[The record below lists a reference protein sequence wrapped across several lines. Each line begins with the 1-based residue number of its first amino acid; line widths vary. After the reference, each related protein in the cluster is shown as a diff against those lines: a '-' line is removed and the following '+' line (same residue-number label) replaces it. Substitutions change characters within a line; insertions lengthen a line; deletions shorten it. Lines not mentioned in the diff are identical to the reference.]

1 MWVGFEQE
9 YFIYNGELPLGHKK
23 GLMKG
28 QGEYYCGI
36 GSDNVS
42 GRNIVEHHLDVCLA
56 AGLNVTGINAEV
68 ALGQWEFQ
76 VMGKGT
82 YEACDQ
88 LIICRYLL
96 QRLAETYEVSINYN
110 PKPLMGDWNGS
121 GLHTNFSTKHMREV
135 GGKDYFEMMFLSLKK
150 NHEKHIENYGSDNK
164 MRLTGKHETQSIEK
178 YSYGVGDRGAS
189 IRIPK
194 STAENWKGYIEDRRP
209 ASNADSYKVV
219 LEIIK
224 SLKSTET
231 LMEITMKMNSKIN
244 VDELSGKYGTVTNEE
259 LLKEY
264 REEE

>member
-1 MWVGFEQE
+1 MLKDDSNMWVGFEQE
-9 YFIYNGELPLGHKK
+9 YLIYNGELPLGHKK

-96 QRLAETYEVSINYN
+96 QRLAETYEVSINYH

-135 GGKDYFEMMFLSLKK
+135 GGKDYFEMMFLALKK

-164 MRLTGKHETQSIEK
+164 MRLTGSHETQSIDEF
-178 YSYGVGDRGAS
+178 SWGVSDRGAS
-189 IRIPK
+189 IRVPQ
-194 STAENWKGYIEDRRP
+194 TTEQNNWKGYIEDRRP
-209 ASNADSYKVV
+209 ASNGNPY
-219 LEIIK
+219 LIMK
-224 SLKSTET
+224 SISET
-231 LMEITMKMNSKIN
+231 VNLVDMNFKMVN
-244 VDELSGKYGTVTNEE
+244 V
-259 LLKEY
+259 
-264 REEE
+264 